1 VAVTES
7 DSTDIPYDMLTS
19 SFASLVSRYRV
30 IFFDAYGVLKNARG
44 ILNGVPELLSWI
56 LQQGKDVYVIT
67 NDASRSPAQMAA
79 AYAHPQHG
87 ILIPES
93 KIISSGLL
101 AKDFLRAKLR
111 SGRVAY
117 LGKPASAFYIESAGV
132 TPVHIGA
139 CNINEEVDA
148 VALLDD
154 EGFDWFRD
162 LNVTLNMI
170 RRVNAP
176 VIVANPDLVYPVN
189 DREVGL
195 AVGSLASMLERIVGK
210 AFIRFGKPDTMM
222 FSHAFAC
229 AHENV
234 PHLRRSDVLMVGDTL
249 ETDIIGANTFGLDTA
264 LVLSGNTRA
273 EQAALLIQAK
283 GIIPTYLCE
292 SVFT

>member
-1 VAVTES
+1 
-7 DSTDIPYDMLTS
+7 MLTPFS
-19 SFASLVSRYRV
+19 SLVSRYQV

-44 ILNGVPELLSWI
+44 VLHGVPELLTW
-56 LQQGKDVYVIT
+56 LTRQGKDVYVIT

-79 AYAHPQHG
+79 AYVHPEHG
-87 ILIPES
+87 VLIPES

-101 AKDFLRAKLR
+101 AKDFLRSKVR
-111 SGRVAY
+111 SGNVAY
-117 LGKPASAFYIESAGV
+117 LGKPSSAFYIESASL

-139 CNINEEVDA
+139 CKNGDELAAI
-148 VALLDD
+148 ALLDD

-162 LNVTLNMI
+162 LNLMLNLM
-170 RRVNAP
+170 RRVSAP

-189 DREVGL
+189 EQEVGL
-195 AVGSLASMLERIVGK
+195 AVGSLAAMLERIVGK
-210 AFIRFGKPDTMM
+210 SFVRFGKPDTMM

-229 AHENV
+229 AHENE
-234 PHLRRSDVLMVGDTL
+234 PNLRKSDVLMVGDTL
-249 ETDIIGANTFGLDTA
+249 ETDILGANTFGLDTA

-273 EQAALLIQAK
+273 DQAALSIQAK

>member
-1 VAVTES
+1 
-7 DSTDIPYDMLTS
+7 MLTT
-19 SFASLVSRYRV
+19 SFASLVARYRV

-44 ILNGVPELLSWI
+44 VLRGVPELLSWI
-56 LQQGKDVYVIT
+56 LRQGKDVYVIT
-67 NDASRSPAQMAA
+67 NDASRSPTQMAA
-79 AYAHPQHG
+79 AYAHPDHG
-87 ILIPES
+87 ALIPEG

-111 SGRVAY
+111 SGQVAY
-117 LGKPASAFYIESAGV
+117 LGKPASAFYIESAGL
-132 TPVHIGA
+132 TPVHVSAYQPGEDVA
-139 CNINEEVDA
+139 A

-162 LNVTLNMI
+162 LNITLNMM
-170 RRVNAP
+170 RRVSAP

-189 DREVGL
+189 DHEVGL
-195 AVGSLASMLERIVGK
+195 AVGSLAGMLERIVGK
-210 AFIRFGKPDTMM
+210 SFIRFGKPDTMM

-234 PHLRRSDVLMVGDTL
+234 PNLHRSDVLMVGDTL
-249 ETDIIGANTFGLDTA
+249 ETDILGAHTFGLDTA
-264 LVLSGNTRA
+264 LVLSGNTQP
-273 EQAALLIQAK
+273 EQAAVMIAAK